1 MNTLLKPIKIKDKV
15 ISIPVFQGGMGIGVS
30 LGKLAT
36 AVINEG
42 GVGTISAAQTG
53 FDDET
58 FWDNYKSSCQANYDK
73 LKAEIEHV
81 REHTSEKGF
90 LAVNI
95 LCASRDYANL
105 AKTAAQ
111 NGVDAIV
118 SGAGL
123 PLDLPKYTMGTKTA
137 NIPIVSSSRVLNLI
151 MRKWQRKYDVIPD
164 AVVIEGPMAGGH
176 LGVKYEEINQ
186 QKVTTLEERL
196 VDVKNFMKKNDY
208 NFPVIVAG
216 GIFTNDDIKKMLELG
231 ADGVQLGT
239 RFIATNECDA
249 SMAFKEKFIEAKQ
262 EDIVY
267 VKSPVGYPA
276 RAIQNNF
283 TKRLS
288 AGNLMPKKCIAC
300 VLPCKGKVETTPY
313 CISERLSR
321 AVKGDTENG
330 LVFTGANGYRI
341 EQITS
346 VKNLFNELIGEK
358 NE

>member
-1 MNTLLKPIKIKDKV
+1 MNTLLKPIKIKGKE
-15 ISIPVFQGGMGIGVS
+15 ISLPIFQGGMGIGVS
-30 LGKLAT
+30 LGRLAT
-36 AVINEG
+36 AVINEA

-53 FDDET
+53 YDDET
-58 FWDNYKSSCQANYDK
+58 FWNNYKASCQANYDK
-73 LKAEIEHV
+73 LKTEIEYV
-81 REHTSEKGF
+81 RSHTSEKGF

-151 MRKWQRKYDVIPD
+151 MRKWKRKYDVMPD

-176 LGVKYEEINQ
+176 LGVKYEEINNQ
-186 QKVTTLEERL
+186 EITSLEERL
-196 VDVKNFMKKNDY
+196 IDVKEFMLKNNY
-208 NFPVIVAG
+208 EFPVIVAG
-216 GIFTNDDIKKMLELG
+216 GVYTSEDVKKMLKLG

-249 SMAFKEKFIEAKQ
+249 SLAFKQKFIEAKE

-267 VKSPVGYPA
+267 VPSPVGYPA
-276 RAIQNNF
+276 RAIKNNF
-283 TKRLS
+283 TRRLEQ
-288 AGNLMPKKCIAC
+288 GNLMPKKCIAC
-300 VLPCKGKVETTPY
+300 VLPCKGKVSTTPY

-330 LVFTGANGYRI
+330 LVFTGANGYRVN
-341 EQITS
+341 QIIS
-346 VKNLFNELIGEK
+346 VKELFNELLGAK